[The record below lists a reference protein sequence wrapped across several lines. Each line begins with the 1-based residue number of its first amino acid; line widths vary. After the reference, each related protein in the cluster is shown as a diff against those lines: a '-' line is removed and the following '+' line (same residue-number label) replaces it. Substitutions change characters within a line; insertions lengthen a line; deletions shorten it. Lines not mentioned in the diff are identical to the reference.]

1 MAPES
6 PVITSGKALDM
17 RLLLLLLLLL
27 LEAASLVP
35 LAIGV
40 GIIRVSELN
49 GAPIDS
55 QALYHN

>member
-1 MAPES
+1 MR
-6 PVITSGKALDM
+6 L
-17 RLLLLLLLLL
+17 RLLLLLL
-27 LEAASLVP
+27 AASLVP
-35 LAIGV
+35 LAICV